1 MAHYSIFLLEC
12 AVMLVRDDHE
22 RQDIIDELH
31 KADESFRD
39 EWLCPHRPVD
49 LTECDR
55 QSLEERS
62 QEVREEKDP
71 EREAELV
78 LLVHEADVEDLLD
91 VCHHLGELHRVVKHE
106 DTYEEEFSDEYDMSN
121 SVVLDD
127 CSHDQLCDGEGNCRK
142 CQYVQALHPLLFFL
156 CADD

>member
-1 MAHYSIFLLEC
+1 MWAFNRDNGLISHRSELGEVTRLPYACMAHYSIFLLEC
-12 AVMLVRDDHE
+12 AVVLVRDYHE

-62 QEVREEKDP
+62 QEV
-71 EREAELV
+71 
-78 LLVHEADVEDLLD
+78 
-91 VCHHLGELHRVVKHE
+91 
-106 DTYEEEFSDEYDMSN
+106 
-121 SVVLDD
+121 
-127 CSHDQLCDGEGNCRK
+127 
-142 CQYVQALHPLLFFL
+142 
-156 CADD
+156 